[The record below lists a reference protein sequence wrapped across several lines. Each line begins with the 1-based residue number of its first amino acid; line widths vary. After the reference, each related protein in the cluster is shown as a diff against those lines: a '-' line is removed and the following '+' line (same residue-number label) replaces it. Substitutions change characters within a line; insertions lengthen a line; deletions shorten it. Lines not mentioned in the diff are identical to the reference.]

1 MTNQERGY
9 LQGAPWAGPMG
20 GLRLKNGHCHK
31 KFLRYK
37 NIIVYSILLY
47 VHKPFKKC
55 IIRDSFIYTLI
66 FIYLMFIKI
75 IYTQR
80 SDR

>member
-55 IIRDSFIYTLI
+55 IIREFFFHLHFNFYFSYVH
-66 FIYLMFIKI
+66 
-75 IYTQR
+75 
-80 SDR
+80 